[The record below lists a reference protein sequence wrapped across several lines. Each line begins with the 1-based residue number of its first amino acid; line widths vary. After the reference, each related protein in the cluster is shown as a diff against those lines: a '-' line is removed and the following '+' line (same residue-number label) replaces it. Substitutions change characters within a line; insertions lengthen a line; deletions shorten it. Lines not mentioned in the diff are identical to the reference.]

1 MYKDRN
7 FQNQYQTGI
16 EVGINFDKLWI
27 NTKVSILTGVGRQPM
42 TADFIRGDG
51 TSYTGISLGGLYEFG
66 NNFGLTAQYFNSN
79 SAIVKAKNI
88 YSNNILSL
96 ELFTKGSNFS
106 C

>member
-16 EVGINFDKLWI
+16 EYQFFDKLWI

-51 TSYTGISLGGLYEFG
+51 TSYTGISLG
-66 NNFGLTAQYFNSN
+66 
-79 SAIVKAKNI
+79 VKNLK
-88 YSNNILSL
+88 
-96 ELFTKGSNFS
+96 
-106 C
+106 